1 MYSRNLNGAT
11 VDLGVSGKLWN
22 GVLVMFDH
30 ESESL
35 WTQVDGRAIKGEH
48 QGERLE
54 HMNSEFTPWSTWIA
68 AHPDTLVLEKT
79 EEELGQSASHYADY
93 FSDPD
98 ALFFPELGEGLGGI
112 APKDMIYGL
121 RVDEA
126 ALAIKASLLESTN
139 LISAVVAGTPVAIAR
154 DPATGF
160 AVAFERRAASGAV
173 LFPATVDGA
182 FPTAELID
190 TATGTHFDPKSLPQ
204 VRYDR
209 TFWYAYKKSLPQVAV
224 MTD

>member
-1 MYSRNLNGAT
+1 VYSRELDGKT

-30 ESESL
+30 DSESL
-35 WTQVDGRAIKGEH
+35 WTQVDGRAIQGKYK
-48 QGERLE
+48 GERLE
-54 HMNSEFTPWSTWIA
+54 HMNSEFTPWSTWVA
-68 AHPDTLVLEKT
+68 AHPDTLVLQKT
-79 EEELGQSASHYADY
+79 DEELGQSASHYADY
-93 FSDPD
+93 FADPD

-126 ALAIKASLLESTN
+126 ALAIKASFLESEGLVT
-139 LISAVVAGTPVAIAR
+139 AVVAGTPVAIAR
-154 DPATGF
+154 DPETGF
-160 AVAFERRAASGAV
+160 AVAFERKTPSGAV
-173 LFPATVDGA
+173 TFPAMIPGTS
-182 FPTAELID
+182 PTAELVD
-190 TATGTHFDPKSLPQ
+190 TATGKHFDPKQSPQ

-209 TFWYAYKKSLPQVAV
+209 AFWYAFKKSLPNVAV